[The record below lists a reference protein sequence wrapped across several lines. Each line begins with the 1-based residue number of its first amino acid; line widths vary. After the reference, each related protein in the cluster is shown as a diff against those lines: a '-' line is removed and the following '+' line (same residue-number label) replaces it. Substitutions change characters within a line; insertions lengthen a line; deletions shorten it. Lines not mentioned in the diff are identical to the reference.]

1 MKKFKPNIEAAQKK
15 QDAALELLEQGIKDL
30 SESGNWEH
38 YLKVQSRFHRYSFGN
53 VIMILSQHPN
63 ATHVAGYRAWQ
74 DMGRQVRKGEKAITI
89 LAPIIR
95 KVEDKTGEDVKRL
108 TGFKGSSVF
117 DISQTEGD
125 ELPDIHTALNG
136 DDAGLI
142 NELLGFA
149 TSQNIPVC
157 FKGCLGPNG
166 ICHFSKD
173 GQISISVES
182 QLSRLHQCKTLAHE
196 LGHALMHGEKEYR
209 LHNGKSQIELEAESV
224 AFMVLHHF
232 GLDSGHYS
240 FAYVLNWSGGS
251 EEAIAQLKVS
261 GQRIQSAAHQVIN
274 WVESQLSKAEPETTP
289 DRELIAA

>member
-1 MKKFKPNIEAAQKK
+1 MTKFKPNAEAAQQK
-15 QDAALELLEQGIKDL
+15 QQEALELLEQGIKDL
-30 SESGNWEH
+30 SERGNWEQ

-53 VIMILSQHPN
+53 VVMILSQFQD
-63 ATHVAGYRAWQ
+63 ATRVAGYRAWQ

-95 KVEDKTGEDVKRL
+95 KVEDKTGEETKRL

-117 DISQTEGD
+117 DISQTDGD
-125 ELPDIHTALNG
+125 ELPAIRTALNG

-142 NELLGFA
+142 QELLGFA
-149 TSQNIPVC
+149 TSRNIPVT

-166 ICHFSKD
+166 ISHFSKD
-173 GQISISVES
+173 GQIAISVES

-224 AFMVLHHF
+224 AFMVLNHF

-251 EEAIAQLKVS
+251 DEAIAQLKAS
-261 GQRIQSAAHQVIN
+261 GQRIQSAAHQVID
-274 WVESQLSKAEPETTP
+274 WIESQSAANEPAPE
-289 DRELIAA
+289 RELVAA

>member
-1 MKKFKPNIEAAQKK
+1 MTKFKPNAEAAQQK
-15 QDAALELLEQGIKDL
+15 QQEALELLEQGIKDL
-30 SESGNWEH
+30 SESGNWEQ

-53 VIMILSQHPN
+53 VVMILSQFQD
-63 ATHVAGYRAWQ
+63 ATRVAGYRAWQ

-95 KVEDKTGEDVKRL
+95 KVEDKTGEDVRRL

-117 DISQTEGD
+117 DISQTDGD
-125 ELPDIHTALNG
+125 ELPAIRTALNG

-142 NELLGFA
+142 QELLKFA
-149 TSQNIPVC
+149 TSRQIPVT

-166 ICHFSKD
+166 ICHFAPN

-182 QLSRLHQCKTLAHE
+182 QLSALHQCKTLAHE

-224 AFMVLHHF
+224 AFMVLNHF

-240 FAYVLNWSGGS
+240 FAYVLSWSGGS
-251 EEAIAQLKVS
+251 DEAIVQLKAS
-261 GQRIQSAAHQVIN
+261 GQRIQGAAHQVID
-274 WVESQLSKAEPETTP
+274 WIESQSGANEPAPE
-289 DRELIAA
+289 RELVAA